1 MVKAVVDVEVDMS
14 RKTVGIIIIVGVLLI
29 AAWDVVLALDG
40 IQANTITAVLRRVPP
55 GVPVFLSFGLG
66 LIAGHLW
73 WCKPNRKNDL

>member
-1 MVKAVVDVEVDMS
+1 MS
-14 RKTVGIIIIVGVLLI
+14 RKYVTATIIIGVLLI

-40 IQANTITAVLRRVPP
+40 IKANTITAVLRRVPA

-73 WCKPNRKNDL
+73 WCKPNRKSDL